1 MLDNVDVIALDYD
14 MKIKLLERI
23 AQEILNKR
31 IEFARISGR
40 YAELKAEIQIL
51 KEGKSAIQSALKA
64 ESSQ

>member
-1 MLDNVDVIALDYD
+1 MLDNIDVIALDYD